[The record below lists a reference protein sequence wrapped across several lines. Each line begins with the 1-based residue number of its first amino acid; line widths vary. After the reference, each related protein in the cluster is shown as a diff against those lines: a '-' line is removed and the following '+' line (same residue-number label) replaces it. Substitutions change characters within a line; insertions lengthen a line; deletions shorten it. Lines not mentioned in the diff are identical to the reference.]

1 MNLKK
6 LLLFGLLLFFIF
18 TIYTTR
24 IETMYVNK
32 QIVLMGDSILDNS
45 AYVASGDSV
54 YEQLKNKT
62 NNNVL
67 NVAKDHSTI
76 VDLYSQLDKVPIE
89 MNTIN
94 TYVFIS
100 AGGNNILTNSNNI
113 YKLFQQYGDFLN
125 SLKTRLPNVKLFL
138 FNLYVPINSKY
149 SNYKPIIENWNNK
162 LTNNKD
168 KYNYEIKDLFNL
180 LVSSDDFVYDIEPS
194 ETASKKIAELIINS

>member
-89 MNTIN
+89 MNTSN

-113 YKLFQQYGDFLN
+113 DKLSQQYGDFLN

-194 ETASKKIAELIINS
+194 ETASKKIVELIINS

>member
-1 MNLKK
+1 
-6 LLLFGLLLFFIF
+6 
-18 TIYTTR
+18 
-24 IETMYVNK
+24 
-32 QIVLMGDSILDNS
+32 MGDSILDNS

-89 MNTIN
+89 MNTSN